1 MILTNHLNFS
11 FVMTTAYIKKILVIL
26 SFLLL
31 TAGAAVANDYPDCAP
46 DPDKKEKKERKSR
59 EEKFQEMQ
67 DFKMKY
73 LLKKMEITDTET
85 KEKFREAYSKM
96 TAEKGKLFKDA
107 FDKEKKIKNGK
118 KELADEDYA
127 KISNLR
133 DECREK
139 DEKINKAYDN
149 LFKGFLTSKQIYKMH
164 EAERDFNDRL
174 RRVRGN
180 HQMHK
185 HKNSK

>member
-1 MILTNHLNFS
+1 
-11 FVMTTAYIKKILVIL
+11 MTTDFLKKIVVIFSVIL
-26 SFLLL
+26 L
-31 TAGAAVANDYPDCAP
+31 TSSVAVAHGHPDCAP
-46 DPDKKEKKERKSR
+46 DPDKKEKNAGKSR
-59 EEKFQEMQ
+59 EDKFQEMQ
-67 DFKMKY
+67 NFKMKY
-73 LLKKMEITDTET
+73 LLKKMEVSDNET
-85 KEKFREAYSKM
+85 KEKFIETYSKM
-96 TAEKGKLFKDA
+96 TAEKGKLFKEAYDI
-107 FDKEKKIKNGK
+107 EKKIRSAK

-149 LFKGFLTSKQIYKMH
+149 QFKVFLSSKQIYKMH

-180 HQMHK
+180 HQTRK